1 MYHKKL
7 ALILNIV
14 QVEQTGKFI
23 IVVKES
29 ERALHG
35 TRATKMFPTGNEK
48 LLKKPCSMIP
58 THSSIMSLIEQRT

>member
-14 QVEQTGKFI
+14 QVAQAGKFI
-23 IVVKES
+23 IVEKEN
-29 ERALHG
+29 ETVLLG
-35 TRATKMFPTGNEK
+35 TIAIKMFPTGNEK

-58 THSSIMSLIEQRT
+58 THSSTMSLIEQRT